1 MVPAKE
7 SWGSCNFH
15 PLAGLSWNERPG
27 RTGRVLRQLDSL
39 IAAGKL
45 ELTKAQMDQLNQA
58 GA

>member
-1 MVPAKE
+1 VTAPIA
-7 SWGSCNFH
+7 SATS
-15 PLAGLSWNERPG
+15 
-27 RTGRVLRQLDSL
+27 LRQLDSL